1 MSILLPLS
9 VFFPLLCAFIF
20 LFVRKKI
27 KTHKGIC
34 IYTGTVM
41 CVSAVINVLV
51 AAFSAG
57 GELRFVLVKI
67 TDTVSLTF
75 KADNLSLVFAILMSF
90 MFVTV
95 GFYSFDYMKH
105 EENTKRFYLF
115 YMCLIGI
122 LSGMYYSA
130 DLISLYLFYEMMTLF
145 SLPLVLHSLT
155 KEAIGAGFKY
165 LFYSI
170 GGALLSLMA
179 IFVIYS
185 MSTEHEFTTGGFLD
199 ASLVSGREGLLLVF
213 VFLAIVGF
221 GCKAGLFPMH
231 DWLPVAHPIAP
242 APASALL
249 SGIITK
255 SGVLAIIRVVFYSV
269 GADTIKGTWVQY
281 TWMILALVTVFMGS
295 MLAYCE
301 KGLKKRLAFSTVS
314 QVSYVLFGLSIMN
327 PVAILGALLHVIFHS
342 VIKDDLF
349 LVSGVIIHNTGAT
362 KCDELNGIGRKMPI
376 SIISFTIASIAL
388 IGIPPASGFISK
400 WFLAEGALTS
410 DTGAFAYI
418 GPVVLLISALLTAG
432 YLLPV
437 MIDGFFKGKSETEEN
452 AFSHEAKPLSLI
464 PIIVLAA
471 LALLLG
477 IFPGVITGFLEGIA
491 GSMMP

>member
-9 VFFPLLCAFIF
+9 VFFPLVCALFF

-27 KTHKGIC
+27 GTYRGVC
-34 IYTGTVM
+34 LYTGIVM
-41 CVSAVINVLV
+41 CVSALLNVLV
-51 AAFSAG
+51 AVFSAG
-57 GELRFVLVKI
+57 EELRFVLVRI
-67 TDTVSLTF
+67 TDNISLTF

-155 KEAIGAGFKY
+155 KEAIKAGYKY

-185 MSTEHEFTTGGFLD
+185 MSTGHEFKAGGFLD
-199 ASLVSGREGLLLVF
+199 PSLVSGKEGLLLIF
-213 VFLAIVGF
+213 VLLAIIGF

-269 GADTIKGTWVQY
+269 GADMIKGTWVQY
-281 TWMILALVTVFMGS
+281 TWMILALITVFMGS
-295 MLAYCE
+295 MLAFCE

-314 QVSYVLFGLSIMN
+314 QVSYVLFGLSLLN

-342 VIKDDLF
+342 IIKDDLF

-362 KCDELNGIGRKMPI
+362 SCDELNGIGRKMPV
-376 SIISFTIASIAL
+376 SIISFTIASVAL

-410 DTGAFAYI
+410 GTGAFAYI
-418 GPVVLLISALLTAG
+418 GPAVLLISALLTAG

-437 MIDGFFKGKSETEEN
+437 MIDGFFKGKSENQEKP
-452 AFSHEAKPLSLI
+452 FSHEARPLSLVPVI
-464 PIIVLAA
+464 LLAA

-477 IFPGVITGFLEGIA
+477 IFPGIITGFLEGIA
-491 GSMMP
+491 GSMIP

>member
-1 MSILLPLS
+1 MSFLIPLS
-9 VFFPLLCAFIF
+9 VFFPLLCAGIFIA
-20 LFVRKKI
+20 VRNKI
-27 KTHKGIC
+27 GTHFGVCLYTAVVMIVSGIL
-34 IYTGTVM
+34 
-41 CVSAVINVLV
+41 NVLIAV
-51 AAFSAG
+51 FSASE
-57 GELRFVLVKI
+57 ELKFVLVKI
-67 TDTVSLTF
+67 TDSVSLSF
-75 KADNLSLVFAILMSF
+75 KADNLSIVFALLMSL
-90 MFVTV
+90 MFITV

-115 YMCLIGI
+115 YMCLMGI
-122 LSGMYYSA
+122 LSGMYYAS
-130 DLISLYLFYEMMTLF
+130 DLVSLYLFYEMMTLF

-155 KEAIGAGFKY
+155 KEAISAGFKY

-185 MSTEHEFTTGGFLD
+185 MSDVHEFTAGGFID
-199 ASLVSGREGLLLVF
+199 SSMVSGKEGLLLVF
-213 VFLAIVGF
+213 VFLAIIGF

-269 GADTIKGTWVQY
+269 GADFIKGTWVQY
-281 TWMILALVTVFMGS
+281 AWMILALITVFMGS
-295 MLAYCE
+295 MLAFRE
-301 KGLKKRLAFSTVS
+301 NGLKKRLAFSTVS
-314 QVSYVLFGLSIMN
+314 QVSYVLFGLSVMN

-342 VIKDDLF
+342 IIKDDLF
-349 LVSGVIIHNTGAT
+349 LVSGSIIHNTGVT
-362 KCDELNGIGRKMPI
+362 TCDGLNGIGKKMPI
-376 SIISFTIASIAL
+376 SIISFTVSSIAL

-410 DTGAFAYI
+410 DIGPLAYI
-418 GPVVLLISALLTAG
+418 GPAILLVSALLTAG

-437 MIDGFFKGKSETEEN
+437 MIDGFFKGKDEEEKS
-452 AFSHEAKPLSLI
+452 FSHEAKPLSLV
-464 PIIVLAA
+464 PIVLLAT
-471 LALLLG
+471 LALFFG
-477 IFPGVITGFLEGIA
+477 IFPGTVTGILQEIA

>member
-1 MSILLPLS
+1 MSFLLPLS
-9 VFFPLLCAFIF
+9 VFFPLFGAFVF
-20 LFVRKKI
+20 LFARKKI
-27 KTHKGIC
+27 GTHKGVC
-34 IYTGTVM
+34 VYTGIVM
-41 CVSAVINVLV
+41 CMSAVINVLI
-51 AAFSAG
+51 AGYSAC

-67 TDTVSLTF
+67 TESVSLTF

-90 MFVTV
+90 MFVVV

-115 YMCLIGI
+115 YMCLLGI

-130 DLISLYLFYEMMTLF
+130 DLVSLYLFYEMMTLF

-155 KEAIGAGFKY
+155 KEAIAAGFKY

-185 MSTEHEFTTGGFLD
+185 MSTEHEFVAGGFLSAD
-199 ASLVSGREGLLLVF
+199 LVSGKEGLLLVF

-281 TWMILALVTVFMGS
+281 TWMILALITVFMGS

-314 QVSYVLFGLSIMN
+314 QVSYVLFGLSLMN

-342 VIKDDLF
+342 IIKDDLF
-349 LVSGVIIHNTGAT
+349 LVSGAIIHNTGAVR
-362 KCDELNGIGRKMPI
+362 CDELNGIGRKMPA
-376 SIISFTIASIAL
+376 SIISFTIASVAL

-437 MIDGFFKGKSETEEN
+437 MIDGFFKGKSETEEKP
-452 AFSHEAKPLSLI
+452 FSHEAKPLSLV

-477 IFPGVITGFLEGIA
+477 IFPGIITGFLEGIA

>member
-1 MSILLPLS
+1 MSFLLPVT
-9 VFFPLLCAFIF
+9 VFFPLLCALIF
-20 LFVRKKI
+20 LFVRNKI
-27 KTHKGIC
+27 KTHFGVC
-34 IYTGTVM
+34 LYTGIVM
-41 CVSAVINVLV
+41 CVSALLNVLV
-51 AAFSAG
+51 AAFSVSR
-57 GELRFVLVKI
+57 ELSFMLVRI

-75 KADNLSLVFAILMSF
+75 RADDLSLVFALLMSF
-90 MFVTV
+90 MFVVV

-105 EENTKRFYLF
+105 EENTRRFYLY
-115 YMCLIGI
+115 YMCLLGI
-122 LSGMYYSA
+122 LPGMYYSA

-155 KEAIGAGFKY
+155 KEAISAGFKY

-185 MSTEHEFTTGGFLD
+185 MSNSHEFRAGGFLD
-199 ASLVSGREGLLLVF
+199 PSLVNGREGLLLVF
-213 VFLAIVGF
+213 VFLAIIGF

-269 GADTIKGTWVQY
+269 GADTVKGTWVQY
-281 TWMILALVTVFMGS
+281 TWMILTLLTVFMGS

-349 LVSGVIIHNTGAT
+349 LVSGSIIHNTGAT
-362 KCDELNGIGRKMPI
+362 RCDELNGIGRKMPV
-376 SIISFTIASIAL
+376 SIISFTISSVAL

-410 DTGAFAYI
+410 DAGAFAYI
-418 GPVVLLISALLTAG
+418 GPAVLLISALLTAG

-437 MIDGFFKGKSETEEN
+437 MIDGFFKGKTETEEKS
-452 AFSHEAKPLSLI
+452 FSHEAKPLSLV

-477 IFPGVITGFLEGIA
+477 IFPGIISGFLEGIA
-491 GSMMP
+491 TSMLP

>member
-1 MSILLPLS
+1 MSFLIPLS
-9 VFFPLLCAFIF
+9 VFFPLVCAGLF
-20 LFVRKKI
+20 LIVRKKLQ
-27 KTHKGIC
+27 THKEIC
-34 IYTGTVM
+34 VYTGVVM
-41 CVSAVINVLV
+41 CVSALLNVLV
-51 AAFSAG
+51 AAFSTTR
-57 GELRFVLVKI
+57 ELSFVLIRI
-67 TDTVSLTF
+67 TDSVSLTF
-75 KADNLSLVFAILMSF
+75 RADGLSLMFAILMSF
-90 MFVTV
+90 MFVIV

-105 EENTKRFYLF
+105 EDNTKRFYLF
-115 YMCLIGI
+115 YMCLMGI

-130 DLISLYLFYEMMTLF
+130 DLVSLYLFYEMMTLF

-155 KEAIGAGFKY
+155 KEAIKAGFKY

-185 MSTEHEFTTGGFLD
+185 MSTNHEFAAGGFLD
-199 ASLVSGREGLLLVF
+199 PSLVNGKENLLLVF
-213 VFLAIVGF
+213 VFLAIIGF

-255 SGVLAIIRVVFYSV
+255 SGVLAIIRVVYFSV
-269 GADTIKGTWVQY
+269 GADFIKGTWVQY
-281 TWMILALVTVFMGS
+281 TWMVLALITVFMGS
-295 MLAYCE
+295 MLAFCE
-301 KGLKKRLAFSTVS
+301 NGLKKRLAFSTVS
-314 QVSYVLFGLSIMN
+314 QVSYVLFGLSLMN

-342 VIKDDLF
+342 IIKDDLF
-349 LVSGVIIHNTGAT
+349 LVSGAIIHNTGAV
-362 KCDELNGIGRKMPI
+362 KCDELNGIGRKMPA
-376 SIISFTIASIAL
+376 SIISFTLSSIAL

-410 DTGAFAYI
+410 DTGAFSYI

-437 MIDGFFKGKSETEEN
+437 MIDGFFKGNSEDAKEP
-452 AFSHEAKPLSLI
+452 FSDEAKPLSLV
-464 PIIVLAA
+464 PIIILAA
-471 LALLLG
+471 LALILG
-477 IFPGVITGFLEGIA
+477 IFPGIITGFLEGIA
-491 GSMMP
+491 SSILP

>member
-1 MSILLPLS
+1 MSFLLPLT
-9 VFFPLLCAFIF
+9 VFFPLVCAFAF

-27 KTHKGIC
+27 STHFGVC
-34 IYTGTVM
+34 LYTGVVM
-41 CVSAVINVLV
+41 CVSAVLNVVV
-51 AAFSAG
+51 AIASASE
-57 GELRFVLVKI
+57 ELRFVLIKI

-75 KADNLSLVFAILMSF
+75 KADNLSLVFALLMSF

-95 GFYSFDYMKH
+95 GFYSFDYMRH

-122 LSGMYYSA
+122 LPGMYYSA

-155 KEAIGAGFKY
+155 KEAISAGFKY

-185 MSTEHEFTTGGFLD
+185 MSSEHEFTEGGFLD
-199 ASLVSGREGLLLVF
+199 PALVSGKEGLLLAF
-213 VFLAIVGF
+213 VFLAIIGF

-269 GADTIKGTWVQY
+269 GADRIMGTWVQY

-314 QVSYVLFGLSIMN
+314 QVSYVLFGLSLMN

-362 KCDELNGIGRKMPI
+362 RCDELDGVGRKMPA
-376 SIISFTIASIAL
+376 SIIGFTIASVAL

-410 DTGAFAYI
+410 GTGAFSVI
-418 GPVVLLISALLTAG
+418 GPVVLLVSALLTAG

-437 MIDGFFKGKSETEEN
+437 MIDGFFKGKSETVEKP
-452 AFSHEAKPLSLI
+452 FSHEAKPLSLV
-464 PIIVLAA
+464 PIVVLSA

-477 IFPGVITGFLEGIA
+477 IFPGILTGFLEGIA
-491 GSMMP
+491 GSMIP

>member
-1 MSILLPLS
+1 MSFLIPLS
-9 VFFPLLCAFIF
+9 VFFPLVCAGLF
-20 LFVRKKI
+20 LIVRKKLQ
-27 KTHKGIC
+27 THKEIC
-34 IYTGTVM
+34 VYTGVVM
-41 CVSAVINVLV
+41 CVSALLNVLV
-51 AAFSAG
+51 AAFSTTR
-57 GELRFVLVKI
+57 ELSFVLIRI
-67 TDTVSLTF
+67 TDSVSLTF
-75 KADNLSLVFAILMSF
+75 RADGLSLMFAILMSF
-90 MFVTV
+90 MFVIV

-105 EENTKRFYLF
+105 EDNTKRFYLF
-115 YMCLIGI
+115 YMCLMGI

-130 DLISLYLFYEMMTLF
+130 DLVSLYLFYEMMTLF

-155 KEAIGAGFKY
+155 KEAIKAGFKY

-185 MSTEHEFTTGGFLD
+185 MSTNHEFAAGGFLD
-199 ASLVSGREGLLLVF
+199 PSLVNGKENLLLVF
-213 VFLAIVGF
+213 VFLAIIGF

-255 SGVLAIIRVVFYSV
+255 SGVLAIIRVVYFSV
-269 GADTIKGTWVQY
+269 GADFIKGTWVQY
-281 TWMILALVTVFMGS
+281 TWMVLALITVFMGS
-295 MLAYCE
+295 MLAFCE
-301 KGLKKRLAFSTVS
+301 NGLKKRLAFSTVS
-314 QVSYVLFGLSIMN
+314 QVSYVLFGLSLMN

-342 VIKDDLF
+342 IIKDDLF
-349 LVSGVIIHNTGAT
+349 LVSGAIIHNTGAV
-362 KCDELNGIGRKMPI
+362 KCDELNGIGRKMPA
-376 SIISFTIASIAL
+376 SIISFTLSSIAL

-410 DTGAFAYI
+410 DTGAFSYI

-437 MIDGFFKGKSETEEN
+437 MIDGFFKGNSEDAKEP
-452 AFSHEAKPLSLI
+452 FSDEAKPLSLV
-464 PIIVLAA
+464 PIIILAA
-471 LALLLG
+471 LALILG
-477 IFPGVITGFLEGIA
+477 IFPGIITGFLEGIA
-491 GSMMP
+491 GSILP

>member
-1 MSILLPLS
+1 MSFLIPLT
-9 VFFPLLCAFIF
+9 VFFPLVSAGLF
-20 LFVRKKI
+20 LVIRKKI
-27 KTHKGIC
+27 ETHFGIC
-34 IYTGTVM
+34 LYTGMVI
-41 CVSAVINVLV
+41 CVSGILNVLV
-51 AAFSAG
+51 ALFSLSE
-57 GELRFVLVKI
+57 ELKFTLVRI

-90 MFVTV
+90 MFIVV

-115 YMCLIGI
+115 YMCLMGI
-122 LSGMYYSA
+122 LSGMYYSS

-155 KEAIGAGFKY
+155 KEAIRAGLKY

-170 GGALLSLMA
+170 GGALMSLMA

-185 MSTEHEFTTGGFLD
+185 LSDTHEFTAGGFID
-199 ASLVSGREGLLLVF
+199 PSAVSGKEGLLLVF
-213 VFLAIVGF
+213 VFLAIIGF

-269 GADTIKGTWVQY
+269 GADFIKGTWVQY
-281 TWMILALVTVFMGS
+281 AWMVLALITVFMGS
-295 MLAYCE
+295 MLAFRE
-301 KGLKKRLAFSTVS
+301 NGLKKRLAFSTVS

-342 VIKDDLF
+342 IIKDDLF
-349 LVSGVIIHNTGAT
+349 LVSGSIIHNTGAT
-362 KCDELNGIGRKMPI
+362 KCDELNGIGKKMPA
-376 SIISFTIASIAL
+376 SIISFTIASVAL

-418 GPVVLLISALLTAG
+418 GPAILLVSALLTAG

-437 MIDGFFKGKSETEEN
+437 MIDGFFKGKNDPEEK
-452 AFSHEAKPLSLI
+452 AFSHEAKPLSLV
-464 PIIVLAA
+464 PIIILAS
-471 LALLLG
+471 LALILG
-477 IFPGVITGFLEGIA
+477 IFPGPITGFLEGIA
-491 GSMMP
+491 GSMIP